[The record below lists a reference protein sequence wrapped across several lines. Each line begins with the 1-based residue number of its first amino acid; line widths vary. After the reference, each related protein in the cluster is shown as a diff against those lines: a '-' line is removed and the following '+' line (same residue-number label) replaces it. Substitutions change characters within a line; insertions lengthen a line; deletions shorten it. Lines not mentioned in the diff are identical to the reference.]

1 MKTQFQIYFFPLL
14 DLLDTNHE
22 SNKVISFISLENL
35 VILIA
40 SIIKSTIITIIVLV
54 IFLKIKKC
62 LSIRKKYKENYKI
75 NKLPVTFEVDSK
87 LNQLP
92 TTLEDR
98 IIADMNKA
106 DNKKK
111 LIVSN
116 CNEVNENWLPE
127 NDY

>member
-1 MKTQFQIYFFPLL
+1 MSKDL

-22 SNKVISFISLENL
+22 SNKVTSFISLEIL

-40 SIIKSTIITIIVLV
+40 SVIFSTFITITVIV
-54 IFLKIKKC
+54 IFLKVKKC
-62 LSIRKKYKENYKI
+62 LSLRKKSKENSKI
-75 NKLPVTFEVDSK
+75 NQLPITIEVDSK
-87 LNQLP
+87 LNHLP
-92 TTLEDR
+92 TALEDK
-98 IIADMNKA
+98 IISDINKA

-127 NDY
+127 NKEY

>member
-1 MKTQFQIYFFPLL
+1 MSKDL
-14 DLLDTNHE
+14 DILDTNHE
-22 SNKVISFISLENL
+22 SNEVISFISLENL

-40 SIIKSTIITIIVLV
+40 SIIMSTIITIIVLV

-75 NKLPVTFEVDSK
+75 NKLPVTIEVDSK
-87 LNQLP
+87 LNHLP

-98 IIADMNKA
+98 IIADMNKV

-111 LIVSN
+111 FIVSN
-116 CNEVNENWLPE
+116 GNEVNENWLPE
-127 NDY
+127 DDY